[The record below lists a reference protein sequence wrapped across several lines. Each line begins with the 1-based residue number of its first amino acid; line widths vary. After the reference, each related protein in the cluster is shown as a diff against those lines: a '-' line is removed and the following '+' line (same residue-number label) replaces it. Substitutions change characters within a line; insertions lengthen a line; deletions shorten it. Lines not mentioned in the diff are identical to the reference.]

1 MDAQPQRLLQAQPL
15 LMLLDG
21 HAMVHRAW
29 HAIQRPLTVR
39 ATGQEV
45 RGVYGFAQMLRKA
58 MEDFQPTHLAIAFDL
73 PTPTFRHAQFEAYK
87 AQRPQMAPELAEQF
101 PHVRRLMEAFQV
113 PIYEMDGLEADDL
126 LGALSRQAEAEGI
139 DVLIM
144 TGDTDVLQLVSPRV
158 RVVLQYRMGEQLLFD
173 EIRVRERYGGLTPA
187 QMIDLKALRGDPSDN
202 IPGIPGVGEKTAVR
216 LLLEFGTVRA
226 IYDNLDRVPEKQ
238 RALLEAHRGVAF
250 LGLDLV
256 ALRRDAPVRLD
267 LETSR
272 WGRYRRADVVEFL
285 RELEFFSLVK
295 WVPAG
300 ESDDG
305 QEAAIPV
312 APTGETVQLDYTTV
326 TDEEALATLVGE
338 LTASSGFAFDVETA
352 PLDPRDR
359 RIDPLR
365 SDLVGLSFA
374 TAPGRAWYVPVG
386 HLEGLQLSRERVLE
400 RLGPV
405 LRDAALPKVA
415 HKANYDVT
423 LLTNLGVE
431 VGNVAFDTML
441 AAHLLGHKAIGL
453 KNLALDLLGVEM
465 TPIDE
470 LIGSGRKQVT
480 FAHVPV
486 EGAAAYSCADAD
498 MTYRLWQV
506 LAKDLEREGLAPLFK
521 DVEMP
526 LAPVLVEMQV
536 TGIKLDSA
544 QLAQMGDELGTRLA
558 ELEEAT
564 YASVGHRFNMNSP
577 SQLGELLFG
586 ELRLHEKMEGMG
598 RPKRTRTGAYST
610 DAAILDSLRDGH
622 EVVNLVLENRQLAK
636 LKSTYVDALPVL
648 VNPRTGRVHTSYNQA
663 GSVTGRVSSNDP
675 NLQNIPTRTDLGR
688 RIRTAFIPGERGWL
702 LLAADYSQIELRV
715 LAHLSQDPALLDA
728 FHQDLDIHAS
738 TAAQVYGVP
747 MDAVTADQRRIA
759 KVLNFGVIYGVS
771 GWGIS
776 HQTGLSM
783 EEGRQF
789 IASYFERYQ
798 GAADYR
804 DRTVQQAREQGYVQT
819 MLGRRRATPEI
830 HSSNPAIRQAT
841 QREAVNMPIQGTAAE
856 IMKLAM
862 VRVRNRMGEMGLRS
876 RMLLQVHDELIFEAP
891 AEEIEALKGL
901 VLEEMPR
908 ALDMDVPLKVT
919 VKTGAS
925 WGELE

>member
-126 LGALSRQAEAEGI
+126 LGALSRQAEAEGV
-139 DVLIM
+139 DVLIL

-326 TDEEALATLVGE
+326 TDEEGLATLVGE

-386 HLEGLQLSRERVLE
+386 HLEGPQLSRERVLE

-506 LAKDLEREGLAPLFK
+506 LAKDLEREGLAHLFR

-598 RPKRTRTGAYST
+598 RPSGPGPAHTPPTPPSWIACGTATKSLTWCWRTG
-610 DAAILDSLRDGH
+610 
-622 EVVNLVLENRQLAK
+622 
-636 LKSTYVDALPVL
+636 
-648 VNPRTGRVHTSYNQA
+648 
-663 GSVTGRVSSNDP
+663 
-675 NLQNIPTRTDLGR
+675 
-688 RIRTAFIPGERGWL
+688 
-702 LLAADYSQIELRV
+702 
-715 LAHLSQDPALLDA
+715 
-728 FHQDLDIHAS
+728 
-738 TAAQVYGVP
+738 
-747 MDAVTADQRRIA
+747 
-759 KVLNFGVIYGVS
+759 
-771 GWGIS
+771 
-776 HQTGLSM
+776 
-783 EEGRQF
+783 
-789 IASYFERYQ
+789 
-798 GAADYR
+798 
-804 DRTVQQAREQGYVQT
+804 
-819 MLGRRRATPEI
+819 
-830 HSSNPAIRQAT
+830 
-841 QREAVNMPIQGTAAE
+841 
-856 IMKLAM
+856 
-862 VRVRNRMGEMGLRS
+862 
-876 RMLLQVHDELIFEAP
+876 
-891 AEEIEALKGL
+891 
-901 VLEEMPR
+901 
-908 ALDMDVPLKVT
+908 
-919 VKTGAS
+919 S
-925 WGELE
+925 WPS

>member
-1 MDAQPQRLLQAQPL
+1 
-15 LMLLDG
+15 
-21 HAMVHRAW
+21 MVHRAW

-39 ATGQEV
+39 ATGEEV
-45 RGVYGFAQMLRKA
+45 RGVYGFTQMLRKA
-58 MEDFQPTHLAIAFDL
+58 VEDFEPSHLAITFDL
-73 PTPTFRHAQFEAYK
+73 PTPTFRHERFQAYK
-87 AQRPQMAPELAEQF
+87 AQRPEMAPELAQQF
-101 PHVRRLMEAFQV
+101 PHVRRLMEALQV
-113 PIYEMDGLEADDL
+113 PIYEFDGLEADDL
-126 LGALSRQAEAEGI
+126 LGALSQQAEAQDV
-139 DVLIM
+139 DVLIL

-158 RVVLQYRMGEQLLFD
+158 RVVLQYRMAEQLVFD
-173 EIRVRERYGGLTPA
+173 EVRVRERYGGLTPD
-187 QMIDLKALRGDPSDN
+187 QLIDLKALRGDPSDN

-216 LLLEFGTVRA
+216 LLVQFGSVQA
-226 IYDNLDRVPEKQ
+226 IYDNLDKVPEKQ
-238 RALLEAHRGVAF
+238 RTLLETHRDAAY

-256 ALRRDAPVRLD
+256 TLRRDAPVRLD

-285 RELEFFSLVK
+285 RGLEFFSLVN
-295 WVPAG
+295 WVPPG
-300 ESDDG
+300 ESDDAQADAG
-305 QEAAIPV
+305 RPA
-312 APTGETVQLDYTTV
+312 APTGDTVERDYTTV
-326 TDEEALATLVGE
+326 TDEAALDTLVAA

-352 PLDPRDR
+352 PIDPKDR

-374 TAPGRAWYVPVG
+374 VAPGRAWYVPVG
-386 HLEGLQLSRERVLE
+386 HAEGSQLPRERVME
-400 RLGPV
+400 RLAPV
-405 LRDAALPKVA
+405 LRDASLPKVA

-423 LLTNLGVE
+423 LLANLGVQ
-431 VGNVAFDTML
+431 VANVAFDTML

-480 FAHVPV
+480 FAQAPI
-486 EGAAAYSCADAD
+486 ESAADYSCADAD
-498 MTYRLWQV
+498 MTFRLWQM
-506 LAKDLEREGLAPLFK
+506 LAKDLEREGLAQLFS

-536 TGIKLDSA
+536 TGIKLAGA
-544 QLAQMGDELGTRLA
+544 QLATMGAELGERLA
-558 ELEEAT
+558 ELEEEA

-577 SQLGELLFG
+577 SQLGELLFA
-586 ELRLHEKMEGMG
+586 ELRLHERMEGMP

-610 DAAILDSLRDGH
+610 DAAILDSLRDVH
-622 EVVNLVLENRQLAK
+622 PVVNLVLENRQLAK

-688 RIRTAFIPGERGWL
+688 RIRTAFIPGEPGWL

-728 FHQDLDIHAS
+728 FRQDHDIHAA
-738 TAAQVYGVP
+738 TAAQVYDVP

-776 HQTGLSM
+776 QQTGLSM
-783 EEGRQF
+783 EEGRDF

-804 DRTVQQAREQGYVQT
+804 DRTIAQAREQGYVQT

-862 VRVRNRMGEMGLRS
+862 VRVRNRMAQVGLRS

-891 AEEIEALKGL
+891 ADEVEALKSL

-908 ALDMDVPLKVT
+908 ALELSVPLVVT

>member
-1 MDAQPQRLLQAQPL
+1 
-15 LMLLDG
+15 MLLDG

-58 MEDFQPTHLAIAFDL
+58 VEDFQPTHLAIAFDL

-87 AQRPQMAPELAEQF
+87 AHRPEMAPELAQQF
-101 PHVRRLMEAFQV
+101 PHVRRLMETLQV
-113 PIYEMDGLEADDL
+113 PIFEMDGLEADDL
-126 LGALSRQAEAEGI
+126 LGALSQQAEAEDV
-139 DVLIM
+139 DVLIL

-158 RVVLQYRMGEQLLFD
+158 RVVLQYRMAEQLVFD

-216 LLLEFGTVRA
+216 LLLQFGSVPA
-226 IYDNLDRVPEKQ
+226 IYDNLDKVPEKQ
-238 RALLEAHRGVAF
+238 RTLLETHRAAAY

-256 ALRRDAPVRLD
+256 TLRRDAPVRLD

-285 RELEFFSLVK
+285 RDLEFFSLVN
-295 WVPAG
+295 WVPPG

-305 QEAAIPV
+305 TEAATPK
-312 APTGETVQLDYTTV
+312 APAGDTVERDYTTV
-326 TDEEALATLVGE
+326 TDEAALDTLVRE
-338 LTASSGFAFDVETA
+338 LTASTGFAFDVETA
-352 PLDPRDR
+352 PLDPKDR

-374 TAPGRAWYVPVG
+374 AAPGRAWYVPVG
-386 HLEGLQLSRERVLE
+386 HLQGPQLPRERVLE
-400 RLGPV
+400 RLAPV
-405 LRDAALPKVA
+405 LRDPAFPKCA
-415 HKANYDVT
+415 HKANYDATV
-423 LLTNLGVE
+423 LANLGID

-441 AAHLLGHKAIGL
+441 AAHLLGRKAIGL

-465 TPIDE
+465 TPIEE

-480 FAHVPV
+480 FAHAPV
-486 EGAAAYSCADAD
+486 DDAAAYSCADAD

-506 LAKDLEREGLAPLFK
+506 LAKDLDCEGLAQLFS

-536 TGIKLDSA
+536 TGIKLDSL
-544 QLAQMGDELGTRLA
+544 QLAQMGGELGARLA
-558 ELEEAT
+558 ELEEET
-564 YASVGHRFNMNSP
+564 YASVGHHFNMNSP
-577 SQLGELLFG
+577 SQLGEILFG

-610 DAAILDSLRDGH
+610 DAAILDSLKDAH
-622 EVVNLVLENRQLAK
+622 PVVNLVLENRQLSK

-688 RIRTAFIPGERGWL
+688 RIRTAFIPGEPGWL

-728 FHQDLDIHAS
+728 FRQDHDIHAA
-738 TAAQVYGVP
+738 TAAQVYDVP
-747 MDAVTADQRRIA
+747 MDAVTAEQRRIA

-776 HQTGLSM
+776 QQTGLSL
-783 EEGRQF
+783 EEGRDF

-804 DRTVQQAREQGYVQT
+804 DRTVKQAQDQGYIET

-830 HSSNPAIRQAT
+830 HSGNPAIRQAT

-862 VRVRNRMGEMGLRS
+862 VRVRNRMAEMDLRS
-876 RMLLQVHDELIFEAP
+876 HMLLQVHDELIFEAP
-891 AEEIEALKGL
+891 PDEIEALKGL

-908 ALDMDVPLKVT
+908 ALELSVPLKVT